1 MNYFKTLLLL
11 SVTLM
16 LISCGSDDD
25 DSGGGAQ
32 GGSGEVSAAQTT
44 ANAPATQHPNAKN
57 APAAETTTQADT
69 GSKFTANTS
78 RTDNLWYRG
87 RTNGGRPTFYAP
99 KNMGAYPKS
108 FTVNIVN
115 CGTIQVTNNNGRRF
129 EQGLYLVKQSD
140 VPGRGMAVLAPS
152 KCSTRAANV
161 KY

>member
-44 ANAPATQHPNAKN
+44 QHPNAKN

-69 GSKFTANTS
+69 GSKFTADTGV
-78 RTDNLWYRG
+78 RVDNGWYRG
-87 RTNGGRPTFYAP
+87 RTNPDRPTWYFP

-108 FTVNIVN
+108 FTVNIAN
-115 CGTIQVTNNNGRRF
+115 CGSIQVVNNNGKRF

-152 KCSTRAANV
+152 KCSSRVATV
-161 KY
+161 QY

>member
-1 MNYFKTLLLL
+1 MNYLKTLLLL

-32 GGSGEVSAAQTT
+32 GGSGEVPTAQTT
-44 ANAPATQHPNAKN
+44 T

-69 GSKFTANTS
+69 GSKFTANTAQ
-78 RTDNLWYRG
+78 TDILWYRG

-99 KNMGAYPKS
+99 KNMGAYPSS
-108 FTVNIVN
+108 FRVDIAN
-115 CGTIQVTNNNGRRF
+115 CGSIQVTNNNGRRF

-152 KCSTRAANV
+152 KCSSIVATAQYAPGG
-161 KY
+161 

>member
-1 MNYFKTLLLL
+1 MKFFRTLVLLSATLLLF
-11 SVTLM
+11 
-16 LISCGSDDD
+16 SCGSDDDD

-32 GGSGEVSAAQTT
+32 GGSGEVTT
-44 ANAPATQHPNAKN
+44 AQATQHPNAKN

-69 GSKFTANTS
+69 GSKFTADTS

-108 FTVNIVN
+108 FTVNIAN